1 MSGPFQ
7 AGPARPGAR
16 SPAASRHGE
25 ATVSARPDPADPRRE
40 HDALA
45 ARLAVRRSIDL
56 MRRFA
61 YCAFSGF
68 IMGGLAAKLAWDR
81 WFSVRVTRFRGPPVY
96 FFVTLAITAV
106 LVAFAAHYLVR
117 ARRLMRSEDAL
128 YARMRELRDRL
139 GLDP

>member
-1 MSGPFQ
+1 MTEPLH
-7 AGPARPGAR
+7 ARSAPTGTPPPGASVR
-16 SPAASRHGE
+16 GGAAPGVAHDPAALRI
-25 ATVSARPDPADPRRE
+25 E

-45 ARLAVRRSIDL
+45 AKLAVRRSIDL

-61 YCAFSGF
+61 YCAFAGF
-68 IMGGLAAKLAWDR
+68 IMGGLSVKLAWDR
-81 WFSVRVTRFRGPPVY
+81 WFSVRLTRFKGPPVY
-96 FFVTLAITAV
+96 FFVALAITIV
-106 LVAFAAHYLVR
+106 LVALAAHYLIR